1 MNFILAAVLT
11 VFSTIFVG
19 ISGFSA
25 TAGKYDAY
33 FAQPKEIS
41 SDSGYMK
48 NFFGIFGN
56 NNRAPAHDTPPSP
69 CNCSK
74 CLTFLFFK

>member
-1 MNFILAAVLT
+1 MNYTIAAVLIIFST
-11 VFSTIFVG
+11 VFIG
-19 ISGFSA
+19 ISAFSA

-33 FAQPKEIS
+33 FTQPKEVS
-41 SDSGYMK
+41 NDNGYMK

-74 CLTFLFFK
+74 YYYK